1 MISAFLVFVLLSCI
15 TYVFFSVAIA
25 NLVFK
30 IDTNNLIPAS
40 LKIVFSFGL
49 APFITTLLL
58 HYLLWI
64 FPFQSAI
71 FYVGIIFTVFSL
83 VFLYSINGF
92 PKFLAFVKEK
102 IIFVYNTNFKSKE
115 IAIINNRFFRVYFN
129 KQGINFE
136 NIFIIIIF
144 LIACFYWLLQIIGTP
159 IIGHDML
166 EYAIQAKHFARE
178 KIVEYI
184 PNRYH
189 TENNFFYVGLHGFS
203 FPLMGTWEYLFSEI
217 FGEYNNDYFLR
228 SVTGYYSF
236 LVFFLQ
242 FVLLKRINLFLAVF
256 SSLLLFCTYGFYL
269 TVTAYHIDSYRIF
282 MITSSMVLLAMSIKN
297 NNVLLVVLLGLFAG
311 GQGYIHSLGV
321 FIAVFISISFF
332 VFYPSQIKE
341 KVKFSLL
348 LFLTILLSGGIHYIM
363 DVFFGTGWI
372 FQEIKYY

>member
-1 MISAFLVFVLLSCI
+1 MISAFLVFVLLASI
-15 TYVFFSVAIA
+15 TYGFFSIA
-25 NLVFK
+25 LASFIFK
-30 IDTNNLIPAS
+30 IDTNNLIPSS
-40 LKIVFSFGL
+40 LKIIFSFGL
-49 APFITTLLL
+49 APFIITLLL
-58 HYLLWI
+58 HYLMWI

-71 FYVGIIFTVFSL
+71 FYVGIIFSLFSIVFFYSL
-83 VFLYSINGF
+83 KAF
-92 PKFLAFVKEK
+92 PKFLEFVKEK
-102 IIFVYNTNFKSKE
+102 FIFIYTTNVQEKE
-115 IAIINNRFFRVYFN
+115 IAIINNKFFRIYFN
-129 KQGINFE
+129 KQGVKFE
-136 NIFIIIIF
+136 TIFIIIIS

-178 KIVEYI
+178 KIIEYI

-189 TENNFFYVGLHGFS
+189 AENNFFYVGLHGFS
-203 FPLMGTWEYLFSEI
+203 FPLMGTWEYLFSEN
-217 FGEYNNDYFLR
+217 FDVYNNDYFLR

-242 FVLLKRINLFLAVF
+242 FVLLKRVNLFLAVF

-297 NNVLLVVLLGLFAG
+297 KNVLLVVLLGLFAG
-311 GQGYIHSLGV
+311 GQAYIHSLGV